1 MAGGTPLTGAT
12 DQVHS
17 PRRILAGAQ
26 PTSPVLEN
34 RRFLGNANKRPSFRT
49 EAADRGLSLAIP
61 FSTAASSPNTVS
73 DRPKSAPGGL
83 NWPFRRRSR
92 PPSNNWSRFGWHPR
106 TWRMSR
112 STCLRQAPALA
123 TFSRLR
129 FRWRRNRVRELAP
142 SPPWR
147 PDAGERRP
155 ARRIAGG
162 EAFLQALVDLPIGRP
177 SIRCRPR
184 PPMPAA
190 RDRGVRADR
199 CAPLRHHA
207 PATRQRTR
215 YPRRGGATRRSSRNA
230 KTINAM
236 PNTRAKAPSHQVR
249 TTAPAKGATII
260 RKP

>member
-1 MAGGTPLTGAT
+1 VSL
-12 DQVHS
+12 
-17 PRRILAGAQ
+17 
-26 PTSPVLEN
+26 VLEKHGP
-34 RRFLGNANKRPSFRT
+34 LGNANKLPSFGGQALIEGFPWR
-49 EAADRGLSLAIP
+49 SP
-61 FSTAASSPNTVS
+61 FQIRHRVLNTVS

-83 NWPFRRRSR
+83 DWLFRRKSRS
-92 PPSNNWSRFGWHPR
+92 PSNSWRRFGWRPR
-106 TWRMSR
+106 TWRRGR
-112 STCLRQAPALA
+112 STCPRQLAGLA

-129 FRWRRNRVRELAP
+129 FRSRRNWSRGLAL

-162 EAFLQALVDLPIGRP
+162 EAFLQALIDLPIGKLR
-177 SIRCRPR
+177 IRCRPR
-184 PPMPAA
+184 PPVHAA
-190 RDRGVRADR
+190 RDRDGRADR
-199 CAPLRHHA
+199 CALVRHHG
-207 PATRQRTR
+207 TRRAAVKR

-260 RKP
+260 RMP